1 MWHRIHQLLILQI
14 LVLATPAMSATLPAG
29 ARKIDNA
36 DFRLV
41 FRPRTPQQIS
51 AFYEARGFP
60 KPALELLRNLC
71 FITVSFK
78 NKSREIIWLDL
89 NQWRFYTKNSVV
101 LRIRRQEWPARW
113 ERLEIP
119 RGLQATFHWTLL
131 PESLDFRPQEAE
143 GGNII
148 LPRIDGP
155 MTLIASFPTGRNQQ
169 GPPLKFTLQNL
180 TCATDTE

>member
-1 MWHRIHQLLILQI
+1 MLLILVCVMPGMTAAQQTGPREI
-14 LVLATPAMSATLPAG
+14 NT
-29 ARKIDNA
+29 D

-78 NKSREIIWLDL
+78 NKSRNIIWLDL
-89 NQWRFYTKNSVV
+89 NQWRFYTQNSVV
-101 LRIRRQEWPARW
+101 LRIHRQEWPVRW

-119 RGLQATFHWTLL
+119 RGLQATFRWTLL
-131 PESLDFRPQEAE
+131 PESLDFRPQEME

-148 LPRIDGP
+148 LPRINGP
-155 MTLIASFPTGRNQQ
+155 MTLTASFPTGRNQK

-180 TCATDTE
+180 TCAIDTE